1 MKVYLLTASALI
13 LLAVSACSTIVNGK
27 VQTVTINSNV
37 SGAEISVN
45 GKPVGQTPFTG
56 LLERSN
62 KTSITVSKDGY
73 IAKTITLDTN
83 IEPIFWGNIIIGG
96 VIGSTTDAATGS
108 MYKYAPGT
116 LEVDLEKKSI

>member
-62 KTSITVSKDGY
+62 KASITVSKDGY